1 MAPHEVA
8 VVSDRRTRLIEAAT
22 ALFAQAPYDRVQV
35 DDIAQAANVAKPT
48 LYRYFAGKEALFL
61 AALERGLAGLV
72 AEVARIA
79 GEGGRASERL
89 HRVIETVLPQVRHF
103 KAAIRA
109 VEPHSAGIDQ
119 GGRALLRLQLRELR
133 GAVAEVIRA
142 GIAAREFRPCDP
154 DFATLA
160 ILGGVRL
167 AAEASAEPDAAAK
180 LAAFFLGGLAP
191 TPPKAQDAPGTQTP

>member
-1 MAPHEVA
+1 MAPSEVA
-8 VVSDRRTRLIEAAT
+8 VVTDRRTRLIEAAT

-35 DDIAQAANVAKPT
+35 DDIAAAANVAKPT

-72 AEVARIA
+72 AEVGAIARSHGSA
-79 GEGGRASERL
+79 PDRL

-109 VEPHSAGIDQ
+109 VEPHSAGVDQ
-119 GGRALLRLQLRELR
+119 GGRALLRHQLRELR

-142 GIAAREFRPCDP
+142 GIAAHEFRPCDP

-167 AAEASAEPDAAAK
+167 AAEASSEPDAAAK
-180 LAAFFLGGLAP
+180 LAEFFIGGLARDP
-191 TPPKAQDAPGTQTP
+191 TPAPDAPPEP

>member
-1 MAPHEVA
+1 MAHEVA

-35 DDIAQAANVAKPT
+35 DDIASAANVAKPT

-72 AEVARIA
+72 AEVSAIA
-79 GEGGRASERL
+79 AGSGRASDRL
-89 HRVIETVLPQVRHF
+89 HRVIQTVLPQVRHF

-119 GGRALLRLQLRELR
+119 GGRALLRNQLRELR
-133 GAVAEVIRA
+133 GAVAAVIRA
-142 GIAAREFRPCDP
+142 GTAAREFRPCDP
-154 DFATLA
+154 DFAALA

-167 AAEASAEPDAAAK
+167 AAEASTEPDAAER
-180 LAAFFLGGLAP
+180 LAEFFIGGLAP
-191 TPPKAQDAPGTQTP
+191 NTSHAHDAPEAQSP